1 MTIGVNRIINK
12 IEIIETIK
20 IINRK
25 ITQRMIHG
33 IKILIIVGI
42 FKLIKMNKVD
52 LQSKIGQIII
62 QIFQK
67 IKDIKITIIIE
78 KLIVIRIIVEVEA
91 EIIKISIRNSIEIKI
106 IKRNN

>member
-78 KLIVIRIIVEVEA
+78 KLIVIRIIVEVEV